1 MRAPRP
7 GTGLARPPTSSLG
20 GGFGGAGV
28 SGGARQVADSGYFL
42 ERVRA
47 KTREVED
54 ETERLNDAV
63 VRAEAEAETSEK
75 VRRRRDGLA
84 AEVDALRARLAD
96 GNVAL
101 DAVSSGD
108 VARARA
114 DLDAKARE
122 ARSRNADAKAAAAAA
137 ETARSQALAEA
148 ARLESQCGEHA
159 DAIAARIARLPP
171 AARAEFEAL
180 EAERARL
187 EETRGALEGDLEATA
202 EAVAELERGVAADP
216 RKRRALALRES
227 LESLEAK
234 KAALAEA
241 RARVSLSPEEQR
253 ARLKEQIKAD
263 TAATKEAE
271 AETAAL
277 RDAARAAEARLAE
290 ARDAKKNKK
299 RAAAANANDAHPRSG
314 GTDGLAPSEAD
325 AFVAGPGAGPDVE
338 RDEELAAFVDAF
350 ESNAARAAEAQAKSR
365 REIRELLEKTCEALK
380 GESSPTSASPTAES
394 SSVSASEAAEAEQME
409 GKIADELRALA
420 ERSAKMRS
428 ALASFGD
435 AEEIRKDQ
443 EKVKKGLERDK
454 AAYSAR
460 EDALHLLVRA
470 EEREKLRRETSG
482 EGETPAAKA
491 LAALQRK
498 IEIAEGANHAAKMRA
513 RKKDAELNDGAVW
526 GEIDAMVA
534 ELNGLLKSRA
544 AAA

>member
-1 MRAPRP
+1 VRAPRP

-47 KTREVED
+47 KVREVEE

-159 DAIAARIARLPP
+159 DAVAARIARLPP

-227 LESLEAK
+227 LESLKAK

-290 ARDAKKNKK
+290 ARDAKKKEK
-299 RAAAANANDAHPRSG
+299 RAAASNANDAHPRSG
-314 GTDGLAPSEAD
+314 GADGRAPSGAD
-325 AFVAGPGAGPDVE
+325 AFVAGRGAGPDVE

>member
-28 SGGARQVADSGYFL
+28 SGGARNPVADSGYFL

-47 KTREVED
+47 KVREVEE

-63 VRAEAEAETSEK
+63 VRAEEEAETSEK

-84 AEVDALRARLAD
+84 AEVDALRESLAD

-159 DAIAARIARLPP
+159 DAVAARIARLPP

-290 ARDAKKNKK
+290 ARDARKK

-314 GTDGLAPSEAD
+314 GADGLAPSGAD
-325 AFVAGPGAGPDVE
+325 AFVAGRGAGPDVE
-338 RDEELAAFVDAF
+338 RDEALAAFVDAF

-460 EDALHLLVRA
+460 EDALHLLVRT